1 LNLTNTSGN
10 SAAQS
15 APDTLPT
22 RRDPADVPEG
32 NILARLSHEMRT
44 PLSTIVGYAQLL
56 QCATPPQSESQQR
69 SIALILNAGWH
80 LEKLLQLARELGTLQ
95 SGSLALSLSPV
106 PLASVMRDCEAF
118 IESRAR
124 LRGVC
129 VRFPALEPSCVV
141 LGDAVRLAQILN
153 RLLSAAI
160 DYSDVG
166 GSVVLECETSSAEWI
181 HFQIHEGAATTCA
194 EPPPAGHS
202 TAVGRHAPD
211 SAAMESAGLDVLVA
225 RHLVELMRGRLCA
238 SSMVGAGRILSFE
251 LRRAPVPLATPMTS
265 IQPAVD
271 APSAAGT
278 CDLHSKQHTPECP
291 PTNVA

>member
-1 LNLTNTSGN
+1 LTNTSGN
-10 SAAQS
+10 SAVQS
-15 APDTLPT
+15 APDTLPN
-22 RRDPADVPEG
+22 RRDPADVPEA

-44 PLSTIVGYAQLL
+44 PLSAIVGYAQLL
-56 QCATPPQSESQQR
+56 QCGTPLPSESQQR

-80 LEKLLQLARELGTLQ
+80 LEKLLHLASELGTLQ

-118 IESRAR
+118 IESRAQ
-124 LRGVC
+124 LRGVS

-141 LGDAVRLAQILN
+141 FGDAVRLGQILSH
-153 RLLSAAI
+153 LLSAAI

-166 GSVVLECETSSAEWI
+166 GSVVLECETSSTEWI
-181 HFQIHEGAATTCA
+181 HFHVHEGATATCA
-194 EPPPAGHS
+194 EPPPDGHL

-225 RHLVELMRGRLCA
+225 KHLVELMRGRLCA
-238 SSMVGAGRILSFE
+238 SSMVGAGRLFSFE
-251 LRRAPVPLATPMTS
+251 LRRVPVPVATALTS
-265 IQPAVD
+265 IQSPVD

-278 CDLHSKQHTPECP
+278 CDLHSTQHTPECP